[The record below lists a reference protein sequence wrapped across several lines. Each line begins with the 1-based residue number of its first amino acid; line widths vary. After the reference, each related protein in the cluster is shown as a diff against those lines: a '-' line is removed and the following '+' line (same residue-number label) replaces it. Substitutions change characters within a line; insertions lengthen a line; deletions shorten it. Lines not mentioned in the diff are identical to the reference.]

1 MRAPVEA
8 LPAVGSEPLQL
19 PDAVH
24 EVALVELQLSAE
36 VPPLVTPVGV
46 TVKPTVGAGGGGG
59 GAAAVTVIVAVA
71 APDPPGPV
79 QVSV

>member
-1 MRAPVEA
+1 LRAPVET

-46 TVKPTVGAGGGGG
+46 TAKLTDGAGGGGG
-59 GAAAVTVIVAVA
+59 GGGAVTVIVAVA
-71 APDPPGPV
+71 VPDPPGPV

>member
-24 EVALVELQLSAE
+24 EVALDELQLSAE

-46 TVKPTVGAGGGGG
+46 TVKLTDGAGGGGAG
-59 GAAAVTVIVAVA
+59 GVTVIVAVA
-71 APDPPGPV
+71 VPDPPGPV

>member
-1 MRAPVEA
+1 LRAPVEA

-59 GAAAVTVIVAVA
+59 TAAVTVIVAVA

>member
-1 MRAPVEA
+1 LSAPVEA

-24 EVALVELQLSAE
+24 EVALVELQVSAE

-46 TVKPTVGAGGGGG
+46 TAKLTDGAGGGGG
-59 GAAAVTVIVAVA
+59 AGAVTVTVAVA
-71 APDPPGPV
+71 VPDPPGPV